1 MQDGSDYKR
10 RQTVVTTLLITDLMP
25 ALPKLRNHRALAAPA
40 ESKELNEGRFHN
52 FSRLNVAEAATAPWP
67 LPLKAKSYETD
78 DGTGQGLKTLQHYR
92 SRAA

>member
-40 ESKELNEGRFHN
+40 ESKELRPSTFP
-52 FSRLNVAEAATAPWP
+52 LLTTA
-67 LPLKAKSYETD
+67 KERRA
-78 DGTGQGLKTLQHYR
+78 GT
-92 SRAA
+92 